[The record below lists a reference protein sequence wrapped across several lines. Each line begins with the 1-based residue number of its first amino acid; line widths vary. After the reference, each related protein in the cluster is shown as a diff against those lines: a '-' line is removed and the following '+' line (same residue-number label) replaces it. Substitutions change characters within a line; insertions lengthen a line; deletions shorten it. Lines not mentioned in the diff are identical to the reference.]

1 MTDQAL
7 MACYKESLIN
17 MEKFNG
23 DGTRTIDQFFSN
35 IKRIGSIVNAQE
47 YVLYCMATSKLDA
60 EAARWYENN
69 STIITTWSMLK
80 AAMTERFKPLE
91 SASKAFQ
98 KLIER
103 KQQPDES
110 VTNYYDSIVKLC
122 SKYDPKM
129 PTKMIVSCLENGI
142 KTELKTQ
149 IKRQMKLISED
160 EWTPQIFL
168 KVVRNEDELQQD
180 EQQKFQA
187 TQPYFIYNTD
197 TTASVTSR
205 PFSRQY
211 LSQLVSQPPSS
222 LPCHQQMPYQQK
234 TSIRQRT
241 PVSRTEYYQQT
252 PPFSQNR
259 DGVQNLLPHT
269 NQVKPQLTPCLIC
282 KRANHRTI
290 DCYSR
295 KSSGRFKCGQ
305 STHLVKDCPQVFQ

>member
-1 MTDQAL
+1 MGYQVTYGRGPKPGVERPDASPKVLSPPRLDKIPGVIRTAEGTRSRTRNKSELFSGDPVVNSSVKDRQQSDFDNNLSPSSPTTPLSDKTTFTMTDQAL

-17 MEKFNG
+17 MEKFSG

-35 IKRIGSIVNAQE
+35 IERIGSIVNAHE

-60 EAARWYENN
+60 EAAGWYENN
-69 STIITTWSMLK
+69 STVVTTWSMLK

-122 SKYDPKM
+122 SKYDPKL

-149 IKRQMKLISED
+149 IKRQMKLIPED

-168 KVVRNEDELQQD
+168 KVARNEDELQQD

-187 TQPYFIYNTD
+187 THPYFILTQ
-197 TTASVTSR
+197 
-205 PFSRQY
+205 PH
-211 LSQLVSQPPSS
+211 LSHQDPS
-222 LPCHQQMPYQQK
+222 P
-234 TSIRQRT
+234 
-241 PVSRTEYYQQT
+241 
-252 PPFSQNR
+252 
-259 DGVQNLLPHT
+259 
-269 NQVKPQLTPCLIC
+269 
-282 KRANHRTI
+282 
-290 DCYSR
+290 
-295 KSSGRFKCGQ
+295 
-305 STHLVKDCPQVFQ
+305 